1 MWTIPPTR
9 SRRQRSMSCTSCD
22 WRALSSPSSSPSRSG
37 SGQSGGR
44 RRPNEKLSCASSD
57 SSSLGSAQS
66 IASTVDKATICAW
79 QSTQKIHTQEELSAC
94 LSALPHKQ
102 EHRSL
107 LCARRASCIKSTHAS
122 STDSTSTM
130 IRSLQEK
137 KRNGV
142 KTTLGRECLVKI
154 TLGREC
160 LVSNAQDIRT
170 VTAGAASSRA
180 PRRNNGTPIP
190 IMHSIRLS
198 LSVSSPNGRMNEARS
213 RV

>member
-9 SRRQRSMSCTSCD
+9 SRRQRSMSCTPCD

-79 QSTQKIHTQEELSAC
+79 QSTQKIHTQGELSAC

-137 KRNGV
+137 KWRENNSRSGVSCEQCTRYTYRHGRCCVIKSASEKQRNSHPHHALHKIV
-142 KTTLGRECLVKI
+142 TL
-154 TLGREC
+154 
-160 LVSNAQDIRT
+160 
-170 VTAGAASSRA
+170 
-180 PRRNNGTPIP
+180 
-190 IMHSIRLS
+190 RL
-198 LSVSSPNGRMNEARS
+198 LS
-213 RV
+213 